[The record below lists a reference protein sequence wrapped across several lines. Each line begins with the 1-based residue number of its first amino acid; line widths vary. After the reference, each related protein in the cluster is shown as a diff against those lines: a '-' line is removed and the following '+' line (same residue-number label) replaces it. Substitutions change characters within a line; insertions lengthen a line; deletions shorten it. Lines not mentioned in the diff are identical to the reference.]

1 LGLFCGPQPTAQL
14 DTPQKD
20 RQVLADSTDSPV
32 DRAAER
38 EAPLEAHVVV
48 PMTPEF
54 LREGMNAAAAGIQP
68 WDDRRFRRV
77 KQLQEA
83 KRNHGCVELMREG
96 GTFVAVKKMP
106 TRWIRGSPDE
116 FESRYPDASE
126 RPWFDV
132 GLVRRLNEVGY
143 PYSVKLLGVFADHES
158 TYVVSSLASEG
169 DLFAW
174 CDRDPQPGLE
184 REAAMYP
191 LVYQIFDGVRLLHQ
205 LGIAHRD
212 LSLENLLLNNEKGV
226 LRIKI
231 IDFGM
236 STMSRLV
243 SGEIRGK
250 QSYQAP
256 EMHLPQPFDTFMTD
270 PFSLGVVLFAM
281 GAQDYP
287 WSSTKRKTCELFE
300 YVCMFG
306 FQKFLTKRRLR
317 KGGGETLAEVFSPG
331 LTALMAGL
339 VSRDARQ
346 RLTLG
351 ERRYEVA
358 EDGSCAARQSV
369 WGCGW
374 MQQSLGATAESH
386 GTGCGAV
393 GSGTQ
398 SAVISI

>member
-1 LGLFCGPQPTAQL
+1 
-14 DTPQKD
+14 
-20 RQVLADSTDSPV
+20 
-32 DRAAER
+32 
-38 EAPLEAHVVV
+38 
-48 PMTPEF
+48 
-54 LREGMNAAAAGIQP
+54 
-68 WDDRRFRRV
+68 
-77 KQLQEA
+77 
-83 KRNHGCVELMREG
+83 VELMREG
-96 GTFVAVKKMP
+96 STFMAVKKMP

-116 FESRYPDASE
+116 FIARYPDSSE
-126 RPWFDV
+126 QPWMDV
-132 GLVRRLNEVGY
+132 GLVRHLNQIRY
-143 PYSVKLLGVFADHES
+143 PYCVKLLGVFVDSDS

>member
-106 TRWIRGSPDE
+106 TRWMRGSPDE
-116 FESRYPDASE
+116 FDARYPGTSE
-126 RPWFDV
+126 KPWQDV
-132 GLVRRLNEVGY
+132 GLVRLLNEIRY
-143 PYSVKLLGVFADHES
+143 PYCVKLVGIFRDEES

-169 DLFAW
+169 DLFGW
-174 CDRDPQPGLE
+174 CENEPKPGPK

-191 LVYQIFDGVRLLHQ
+191 LVNQILTGVRWLHD
-205 LGIAHRD
+205 LGVAHRD
-212 LSLENLLLNNEKGV
+212 LSLENLLLHNDNGN
-226 LRIKI
+226 LRINI

-236 STMSRLV
+236 ATLEQSATA
-243 SGEIRGK
+243 EIMGK

-256 EMHLPQPFDTFMTD
+256 EIHLPQPFDTFMTD
-270 PFSLGVVLFAM
+270 AFSLGVVLFAM
-281 GAQDYP
+281 AAQDYP